1 MVRIKALELFRAIA
15 MKNIDATESWITE
28 SPNLAEDLAEISLSV
43 NILAMEAGINIG
55 KAIKARLEKSIG
67 S

>member
-1 MVRIKALELFRAIA
+1 MERIKTLDLLRSISMNAV
-15 MKNIDATESWITE
+15 DATESWITE

-43 NILAMEAGINIG
+43 NILAMQAGIDIN
-55 KAIKARLEKSIG
+55 KAVKDRLEKSIG